1 LLDVLKKSRDFEYF
15 RTEHARKRNSHARR
29 LVESAS
35 GLFKVFDRLHMA
47 KILLLA
53 IYLGGSTLERFTKV
67 LIDKENKHIL
77 SVQEMLKSLL
87 MKKLDFDDNYAKWL
101 PEHLEHLNH
110 SSLDILEAL
119 NPNEFEHVRFS
130 TVVSISNVKERRT
143 FDLNMISIVKH
154 AGRPKRNIMEKAI
167 LVSQAAGSV
176 MSLQ

>member
-1 LLDVLKKSRDFEYF
+1 
-15 RTEHARKRNSHARR
+15 
-29 LVESAS
+29 
-35 GLFKVFDRLHMA
+35 MA

-119 NPNEFEHVRFS
+119 NLNEFEHVRFS

-176 MSLQ
+176 MSLQQFRKIVSMAMKTDVASEVNKPHYDGLPLE